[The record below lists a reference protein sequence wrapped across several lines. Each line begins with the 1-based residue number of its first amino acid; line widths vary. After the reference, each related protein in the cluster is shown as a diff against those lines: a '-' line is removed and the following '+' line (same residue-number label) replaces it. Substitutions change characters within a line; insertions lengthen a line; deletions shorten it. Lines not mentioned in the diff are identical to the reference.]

1 MSSRT
6 TTHLTPYWGMRSNGT
21 ETPVKAEMLYWQ
33 PFQKALFSLSET
45 YQLVSRLF
53 GTAIENGVSRV

>member
-1 MSSRT
+1 
-6 TTHLTPYWGMRSNGT
+6 MRSNGT

-33 PFQKALFSLSET
+33 PFQKALFSLSKT